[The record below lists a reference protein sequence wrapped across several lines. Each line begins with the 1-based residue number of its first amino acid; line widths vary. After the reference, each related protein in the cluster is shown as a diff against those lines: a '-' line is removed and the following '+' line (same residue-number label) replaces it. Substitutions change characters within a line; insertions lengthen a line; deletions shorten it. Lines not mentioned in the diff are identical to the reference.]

1 MDMKARAR
9 ATKKIQRVFNAYR
22 AKQPGDRKLL
32 AALKE
37 GKLYEL
43 FVLSKVVTDLTSR
56 GFSLTFVPSTAAPGT
71 LKFKASPG
79 MIKTS
84 DAHFELR
91 SPYLSGA
98 DYRLFLNI
106 EFDTLGHHHTTF
118 GWDNSRRHELDIVVT
133 TASKGYPGHNEIAL
147 GVECKA
153 VAKFT
158 KDLLKEVLGVRR
170 EMALFTGQQ
179 QPSALT
185 MIGARLPKGVAA
197 DPPSEFIVAYIDPKG
212 SSYRL
217 SPEVFGIEFEHWEP

>member
-1 MDMKARAR
+1 MDVKARMR
-9 ATKKIQRVFNAYR
+9 ATKEIQRVFTAYR

-32 AALKE
+32 AALKD

-56 GFSLTFVPSTAAPGT
+56 GFRLTFVPSTAAPGT

-91 SPYLSGA
+91 SPYSSGA

-106 EFDTLGHHHTTF
+106 EFDTLGHHHTAS

-158 KDLLKEVLGVRR
+158 KDLLKEALGVRR
-170 EMALFTGQQ
+170 EMALFIGQQ

-185 MIGARLPKGVAA
+185 TIGARSPKAVAA
-197 DPPSEFIVAYIDPKG
+197 DPPSEFIVAYIDPNG
-212 SSYRL
+212 SNYRL
-217 SPEVFGIEFEHWEP
+217 SPEVFGIEFEHWKP